1 MKQITNKQKLNKQII
16 AVIMTII
23 FIIFIT
29 IISIGC
35 IEQKQQE
42 LVI

>member
-1 MKQITNKQKLNKQII
+1 MKQITNEQKINKQII
-16 AVIMTII
+16 AVIMT
-23 FIIFIT
+23 IIFIT